1 MDKNEFIHYF
11 LPAAEAAGEAYQIN
25 PNIILAQAAVES
37 GWGESNLALNHFNFF
52 GITGYG
58 RPSAH
63 WTGTRVD
70 IRAGKS
76 GDKPGLMF
84 RSYPRHQASFLDFA
98 RLIRQVYPRTAAVSF
113 DPKAYAKEIA
123 YSPYISEVNGD
134 NREAYQRL
142 IASVCRSI
150 VRVRKLMA
158 LPNSLQSP
166 ALALG

>member
-1 MDKNEFIHYF
+1 MDKKEFIHYC

-25 PNIILAQAAVES
+25 PDIILAQAAVES

-63 WTGTRVD
+63 WTGTRTDLGVAQ
-70 IRAGKS
+70 AGN
-76 GDKPGLMF
+76 KPGLMF
-84 RSYPRHQASFLDFA
+84 RTYPRHQASFLDFA
-98 RLIRQVYPRTAAVSF
+98 RLIRQVYPRAAAVSF

-150 VRVRKLMA
+150 VRERKIMA

-166 ALALG
+166 APALA

>member
-1 MDKNEFIHYF
+1 MDKREFIHYF
-11 LPAAEAAGEAYQIN
+11 LSAAEAAGEAYQIN
-25 PNIILAQAAVES
+25 PNIILSQAAIES

-63 WTGTRVD
+63 WTGTRSDLGAV
-70 IRAGKS
+70 KTV
-76 GDKPGLMF
+76 DKPGLMF
-84 RSYPRHQASFLDFA
+84 RTYPRHQESFLDFA
-98 RLIRQVYPRTAAVSF
+98 RLIKQVYPVAAAVSF

-134 NREAYQRL
+134 NRETYQRL

-150 VRVRKLMA
+150 VRERKIMA

-166 ALALG
+166 APVGV